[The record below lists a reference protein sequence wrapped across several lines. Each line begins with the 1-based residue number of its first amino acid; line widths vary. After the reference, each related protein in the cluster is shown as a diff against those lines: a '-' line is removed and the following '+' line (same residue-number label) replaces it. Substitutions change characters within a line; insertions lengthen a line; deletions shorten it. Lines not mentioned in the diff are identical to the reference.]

1 MKIDSS
7 VILSFLLKMISDLCL
22 GKISPFN
29 KTPVLTALGPFYYYN
44 NIHIKECHVLIMKFI
59 KELEGR
65 LYYYDI
71 QRVPSGEYTLE
82 FFYTIKGS
90 SIKYYKRSPIGNNN
104 FTAFSL
110 LRPGV
115 TAIKNDLKSLGY
127 PSILITYA
135 DKDTISAYDLILKS
149 IGYKFLKESNNIRI
163 YGGDSSDQSSGQETS
178 C

>member
-1 MKIDSS
+1 
-7 VILSFLLKMISDLCL
+7 
-22 GKISPFN
+22 
-29 KTPVLTALGPFYYYN
+29 
-44 NIHIKECHVLIMKFI
+44 MKFI

-82 FFYTIKGS
+82 FFYTTKDS
-90 SIKYYKRSPIGNNN
+90 SVRNYRRSPIGNNN

-115 TAIKNDLKSLGY
+115 TSIKNDLKSLGY

-149 IGYKFLKESNNIRI
+149 IGYKFLKEFNSIRI
-163 YGGDSSDQSSGQETS
+163 YGGDHNDQSSGQENS

>member
-1 MKIDSS
+1 
-7 VILSFLLKMISDLCL
+7 
-22 GKISPFN
+22 
-29 KTPVLTALGPFYYYN
+29 
-44 NIHIKECHVLIMKFI
+44 MKFI

-82 FFYTIKGS
+82 FFYTTKDS
-90 SIKYYKRSPIGNNN
+90 SVRNYRRSPIGNNN

-110 LRPGV
+110 LRPGITSV
-115 TAIKNDLKSLGY
+115 KNDLKSLGY
-127 PSILITYA
+127 PPILVTYV

-149 IGYKFLKESNNIRI
+149 IGYKFLKEFNSIRI
-163 YGGDSSDQSSGQETS
+163 YGGDPNDQSSRQETS

>member
-1 MKIDSS
+1 
-7 VILSFLLKMISDLCL
+7 
-22 GKISPFN
+22 
-29 KTPVLTALGPFYYYN
+29 
-44 NIHIKECHVLIMKFI
+44 MKFI

-90 SIKYYKRSPIGNNN
+90 SIKYYKRSSIGNTN

-110 LRPGV
+110 LRPGITSV
-115 TAIKNDLKSLGY
+115 KNDLKSLGY

-163 YGGDSSDQSSGQETS
+163 YGGDSSDQSSRQETS

>member
-1 MKIDSS
+1 
-7 VILSFLLKMISDLCL
+7 
-22 GKISPFN
+22 
-29 KTPVLTALGPFYYYN
+29 
-44 NIHIKECHVLIMKFI
+44 MKFI

-82 FFYTIKGS
+82 FFYTTKDS
-90 SIKYYKRSPIGNNN
+90 SVRNYRRSPIGNNN

-110 LRPGV
+110 LRPGITSV
-115 TAIKNDLKSLGY
+115 KNDLKSLGY
-127 PSILITYA
+127 PSILIAYA

-163 YGGDSSDQSSGQETS
+163 YGGDSSDQSSRQETS

>member
-1 MKIDSS
+1 
-7 VILSFLLKMISDLCL
+7 
-22 GKISPFN
+22 
-29 KTPVLTALGPFYYYN
+29 
-44 NIHIKECHVLIMKFI
+44 MKFI

-90 SIKYYKRSPIGNNN
+90 SIRNYKRSPIGNNN

-115 TAIKNDLKSLGY
+115 TSIKNELKSLGY

-163 YGGDSSDQSSGQETS
+163 YGGDPGDQSSRQETS

>member
-1 MKIDSS
+1 
-7 VILSFLLKMISDLCL
+7 
-22 GKISPFN
+22 
-29 KTPVLTALGPFYYYN
+29 
-44 NIHIKECHVLIMKFI
+44 MKFI

-65 LYYYDI
+65 SYYYDL

-90 SIKYYKRSPIGNNN
+90 PEKYYKRSPVGDNNS
-104 FTAFSL
+104 TAFSL
-110 LRPGV
+110 LKPG
-115 TAIKNDLKSLGY
+115 TSLIKKDLSELGY
-127 PSILITYA
+127 PTILITYV

-163 YGGDSSDQSSGQETS
+163 YGGDPCDQSSGQETS

>member
-1 MKIDSS
+1 
-7 VILSFLLKMISDLCL
+7 MISDLCL

-44 NIHIKECHVLIMKFI
+44 NIRIKECHVLIMKFI

-82 FFYTIKGS
+82 FFYTTKDS
-90 SIKYYKRSPIGNNN
+90 SVRNYRRSPIGNNN

-115 TAIKNDLKSLGY
+115 TSIKKDLKNLGY